1 MKHLVKCEEC
11 DGKGMKQYSPV
22 YVNGD
27 LYQDGEILECEECD
41 GRGTVTEESDEDY
54 DPYELFQLKRY
65 GYIIPNRENTP
76 DDEQYENGIL
86 ELNRLADFIESQ
98 SETNLLNYSL

>member
-1 MKHLVKCEEC
+1 MKAIIDRHADRL
-11 DGKGMKQYSPV
+11 
-22 YVNGD
+22 
-27 LYQDGEILECEECD
+27 QDSEQSEREPADPAEYEF
-41 GRGTVTEESDEDY
+41 TE
-54 DPYELFQLKRY
+54 YELFQLKRY
-65 GYIIPNRENTP
+65 GNIIPNRENTP